1 MYKNNAGKKDNQK
14 LRCSEDVG
22 AFVPLLRLLRF
33 PITPSVRERRLAA
46 VLRVRRLLEPQRR
59 VRLHRPLGL
68 RGLPRPPRRPL
79 LVLQANLE
87 FSQHATYLYTTI
99 S

>member
-1 MYKNNAGKKDNQK
+1 M
-14 LRCSEDVG
+14 RSEDVG
-22 AFVPLLRLLRF
+22 TFVPLLRLLRF
-33 PITPSVRERRLAA
+33 PITPGVGERRLAA

-59 VRLHRPLGL
+59 VRLHRPLCL
-68 RGLPRPPRRPL
+68 RGLPRSPRRPL

-87 FSQHATYLYTTI
+87 FSQNATHLFTRI

>member
-1 MYKNNAGKKDNQK
+1 MQVRKNSQK
-14 LRCSEDVG
+14 LRGASEDVG
-22 AFVPLLRLLRF
+22 TFVPFLRLFRL
-33 PITPSVRERRLAA
+33 PITPGVGERRLAA

-79 LVLQANLE
+79 LVLQPNLE
-87 FSQHATYLYTTI
+87 FLQHATFIVEL
-99 S
+99 